1 MWSNVNKTTTTKIF
15 LSNSQSNKSFLWPSV
30 SKLNCCQFA
39 QTLTKSVCRSS
50 DVDTYMFLLRR
61 LIWRRICQLDKMIQL
76 IQQLLARGMHLEHEM
91 TRLTRV
97 MVKTR
102 VIDTCD
108 TDLGIGLTHGLVQRL
123 VVMDV
128 LLQHGDVV
136 TDLRHLAAS
145 APPRHALDVL
155 KYFSN

>member
-1 MWSNVNKTTTTKIF
+1 METHLSTGQDDPTDTTASCSWNAPGTRDDKVNTC
-15 LSNSQSNKSFLWPSV
+15 N
-30 SKLNCCQFA
+30 
-39 QTLTKSVCRSS
+39 
-50 DVDTYMFLLRR
+50 
-61 LIWRRICQLDKMIQL
+61 
-76 IQQLLARGMHLEHEM
+76 GE
-91 TRLTRV
+91 
-97 MVKTR
+97 
-102 VIDTCD
+102 DTCN